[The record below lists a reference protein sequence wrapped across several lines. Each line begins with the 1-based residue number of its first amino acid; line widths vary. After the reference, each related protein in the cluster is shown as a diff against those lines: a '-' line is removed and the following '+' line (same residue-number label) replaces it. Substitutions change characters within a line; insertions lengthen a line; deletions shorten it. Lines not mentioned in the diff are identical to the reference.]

1 MKEEGKWMLTLNT
14 QAAAALS
21 GVDVCAC
28 VCVRVFQHYTHMTSL
43 DILIPQIALYLYFPG
58 IKY

>member
-1 MKEEGKWMLTLNT
+1 MLTLNT